1 MFSEASISAFL
12 EKLKG
17 FPMIRLGRIRKR
29 LDRILKPTGAKAVIL
44 MYHRVADL
52 AIDSYSI
59 VVSPDHFAQQ
69 MEYLKRSFRI
79 MRLLDLAE
87 AIKENRVP
95 PQSVTITFDDGY
107 SDFFT
112 GAYPVLKMYQI
123 PATVFVVPGFI
134 DSKRLFWWD
143 ELANILLLSSRLPRK
158 LTVSIR
164 GKSYE
169 WPILDLEGRKGVL
182 RDIRLLLK
190 PAEKTERDR
199 VLSDIA
205 SWAGKKDTEV
215 GTYSLMTSRELKLL
229 TRDKLLEIGT
239 HTMTHPMLSALSP
252 EAQYEEIVGSRRKLE
267 ESLCLSIQSFAYP
280 FGERQDFNAQTVR
293 IVKNAG
299 FASACTTIS
308 GFPKFRSDLF
318 RLPRYGVG
326 DWNLETFKKNLLAFF
341 NR

>member
-1 MFSEASISAFL
+1 MFSEVSISAFL
-12 EKLKG
+12 EKIKG

-29 LDRILKPTGAKAVIL
+29 LDRILKPTGAKPVIL

-95 PQSVTITFDDGY
+95 SQSVAITFDDGY

-112 GAYPVLKMYQI
+112 GAYPVLKLYQI
-123 PATVFVVPGFI
+123 PATMFVVPGFI
-134 DSKRLFWWD
+134 YYKRCFWWD
-143 ELANILLLSSRLPRK
+143 ELANILLLPSHLPSK
-158 LTVSIR
+158 LRVSI
-164 GKSYE
+164 KDKFYE
-169 WPILDLEGRKGVL
+169 WPILDLEGRKSCL
-182 RDIRLLLK
+182 RAIRLLLK
-190 PAEKTERDR
+190 PAENTEKDK
-199 VLSDIA
+199 VLTDIA
-205 SWAGKKDTEV
+205 SWAGKKDAEV
-215 GTYSLMTSRELKLL
+215 ETYPLMTSRDLKLL
-229 TRDKLLEIGT
+229 AQDKLLEFGA

-252 EAQYEEIVGSRRKLE
+252 EAQYDEIVGSRQKLE
-267 ESLCLSIQSFAYP
+267 ESLCRPIRSFAYP
-280 FGERQDFNAQTVR
+280 FGERQDFNAQTVG

-299 FASACTTIS
+299 FASACTAIS
-308 GFPKFRSDLF
+308 GSTRFRYDLF

-326 DWNLETFKKNLLAFF
+326 NWDLKTFEKNLFDYF
-341 NR
+341 DR